1 MPKEENEKEY
11 GLEGES
17 WQEGGFRFVLFCP
30 SCAKELL
37 ATATSALYPREPISS
52 DVDPVNGV
60 PWQSESHKVC
70 TSETRTW
77 YKYHRYK

>member
-37 ATATSALYPREPISS
+37 ATATSALHPRGLYPVTWATSS
-52 DVDPVNGV
+52 PLA
-60 PWQSESHKVC
+60 E
-70 TSETRTW
+70 
-77 YKYHRYK
+77 